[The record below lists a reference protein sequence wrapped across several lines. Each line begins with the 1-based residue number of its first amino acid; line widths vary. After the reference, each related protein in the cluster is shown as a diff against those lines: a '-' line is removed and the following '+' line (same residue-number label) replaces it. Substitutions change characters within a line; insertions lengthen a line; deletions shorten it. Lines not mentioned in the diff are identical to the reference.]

1 MYDYLML
8 DKNLLP
14 HRPGRIVGV
23 CNGIGYE
30 IRVSEATQ
38 LTDVY
43 KGPTRP
49 IFLRSRMDTNSGVFT
64 HYGFA
69 TLKEREVFDALV
81 KVKSVGW
88 DTALKI
94 LALGWEDVIQFAA
107 TGKAD
112 EFLKVKGIGAK
123 AAARLIDSKEA
134 KQLIA
139 LEKTLLPKT
148 ATD

>member
-8 DKNLLP
+8 KKTLMVR
-14 HRPGRIVGV
+14 RPGRILGV
-23 CNGIGYE
+23 TEGIGYE
-30 IRVSEATQ
+30 VRVSAMTEEADRESS
-38 LTDVY
+38 L
-43 KGPTRP
+43 TRP
-49 IFLRSRMDTNSGVFT
+49 VFLRSRMDTNSGVFT
-64 HYGFA
+64 HYGFL

-94 LALGWEDVIQFAA
+94 LGMGWDCVIQFAA
-107 TGKAD
+107 AGKAD

-123 AAARLIDSKEA
+123 AAARLVDAKEA

-148 ATD
+148 TVD

>member
-14 HRPGRIVGV
+14 HRPGRIIGV
-23 CNGIGYE
+23 CNSIGYE

-38 LTDVY
+38 LVDVY
-43 KGPTRP
+43 KGTTRP

-64 HYGFA
+64 HYGF
-69 TLKEREVFDALV
+69 TSLKEREVFDALIT
-81 KVKSVGW
+81 VKSVGW

-94 LALGWEDVIQFAA
+94 LALGWDVVIQLAA
-107 TGKAD
+107 KGD
-112 EFLKVKGIGAK
+112 VVEFQKVKGIGGK
-123 AAARLIDSKEA
+123 AAARLIDCKR
-134 KQLIA
+134 LIA

-148 ATD
+148 ALD